1 MNKEEILRRA
11 REENKGVDEVKRS
24 VENDAARISAAIGAA
39 VCMLL
44 NLLDRL
50 ILHSDVV
57 GDTCWIIYGSM
68 IASRVWVEGIAL
80 KKNGYVIG
88 AICTTAF
95 VILLAVFL
103 FVGK

>member
-68 IASRVWVEGIAL
+68 ITSRLWVEGIAL
-80 KKNGYVIG
+80 KKKGYVIG
-88 AICTTAF
+88 AICTTVF